1 MKKIA
6 IALCALGAVAT
17 LAAPAFSV
25 TLLTESFGY
34 PDGAL
39 ATVGAPQ
46 WGIFS
51 GTAPTDIQVISGRAV
66 GSNANA
72 PDDAIG
78 FTAQPLTSPTYACF
92 HVIIPDPAGVPKL
105 NYFAMLKDSGT

>member
-6 IALCALGAVAT
+6 ITLCALGAVAA

-25 TLLTESFGY
+25 TLLNESFSY

-46 WGIFS
+46 WVVFS
-51 GTAPTDIQVISGRAV
+51 GTAPTDIQVVSGRAV
-66 GSNANA
+66 GSNSNA

-78 FTAQPLTSPTYACF
+78 FAAQPLTSPTYAVLQR
-92 HVIIPDPAGVPKL
+92 HDPDPGA
-105 NYFAMLKDSGT
+105 ARRSSTTSRC